1 MRIAL
6 LAVDGLFDSGLTAVL
21 DILATANALRAETG
35 VEAAFHVVPVGV
47 GDSVTTHHG
56 MRLAVTPLAEVA
68 EALDLVIMSAVGF
81 RPPDQVIDAV
91 RGHAVLEWVTSF
103 HNQGIPLAA
112 ACSGTFFLAEAG
124 VLDGVT
130 ATTSWWLG
138 RAFRSRYPRVDL
150 DESCTTAHDQRV
162 LTAGAAFAHIDLALA
177 IVRRQSPA
185 LATLVARYL
194 LIDDRPTQAIYAI
207 PAALA
212 AQDPIV
218 LAFERWLRDHLAEPL
233 RLSRA
238 AQHIG
243 VSERTLQRATS
254 AALGFS
260 PVEFAQE
267 VRLDHAMFL
276 LRTTQMSTEL
286 IANAVGYQSAST
298 LRGLIKRRRGVGV
311 ADLR

>member
-150 DESCTTAHDQRV
+150 DESCTTADDRSPPW
-162 LTAGAAFAHIDLALA
+162 
-177 IVRRQSPA
+177 SPA
-185 LATLVARYL
+185 ICLSTTG
-194 LIDDRPTQAIYAI
+194 RPRPSTQSRR
-207 PAALA
+207 PW
-212 AQDPIV
+212 QH
-218 LAFERWLRDHLAEPL
+218 RT
-233 RLSRA
+233 RLSSRSNA
-238 AQHIG
+238 G
-243 VSERTLQRATS
+243 Y
-254 AALGFS
+254 G
-260 PVEFAQE
+260 
-267 VRLDHAMFL
+267 
-276 LRTTQMSTEL
+276 TTWPSHC
-286 IANAVGYQSAST
+286 V
-298 LRGLIKRRRGVGV
+298 
-311 ADLR
+311 